1 MTPSVPACLH
11 VAIACG
17 GTGGHLFPGL
27 AVAEQLRRHGVAVSV
42 MISPKE
48 VDQQAVRSVTGM
60 EVVTLPAVA
69 WQRGSRLACLRGFLQ
84 SWRSARRWCSHRRP
98 AAVLAMGG
106 FTAVAPVLAGRGR
119 GGKTFLHESNTVPG
133 KANRWL
139 ASRADETFVG
149 FPEAARRLNARRV
162 AVTGTPVRAELRS
175 GDMITSRM
183 ELGLQPDR
191 PVVLVMGGSQGAS
204 RINHLVMAAL
214 PHLTGAHR
222 DWQWLHLAGARD
234 VDMVRAAYATSG
246 VTAVV
251 HPFLHRMNLA
261 LHAATVCVSRAGAAS
276 LAELAAVRLP
286 AILIPLPEAAD
297 NHQWHNARA
306 YAESGAA
313 LLLEQHLATAGNLLR
328 LLQDLTGTAATV
340 GTMRAA
346 LAKWDHPGAAENI
359 AGRILRALGQPV
371 AAGNPPAAEPA
382 TTAEES
388 GWRQMEGLVAV

>member
-1 MTPSVPACLH
+1 
-11 VAIACG
+11 
-17 GTGGHLFPGL
+17 
-27 AVAEQLRRHGVAVSV
+27 
-42 MISPKE
+42 
-48 VDQQAVRSVTGM
+48 
-60 EVVTLPAVA
+60 
-69 WQRGSRLACLRGFLQ
+69 
-84 SWRSARRWCSHRRP
+84 
-98 AAVLAMGG
+98 MGG

-234 VDMVRAAYATSG
+234 VDMVRAAYAAAG